1 VKPVASCQG
10 KGIYLT
16 RDWESIDL
24 KNNQQY
30 VV

>member
-1 VKPVASCQG
+1 VKPENSCQG

-16 RDWESIDL
+16 KKFDDIILSGSM
-24 KNNQQY
+24 